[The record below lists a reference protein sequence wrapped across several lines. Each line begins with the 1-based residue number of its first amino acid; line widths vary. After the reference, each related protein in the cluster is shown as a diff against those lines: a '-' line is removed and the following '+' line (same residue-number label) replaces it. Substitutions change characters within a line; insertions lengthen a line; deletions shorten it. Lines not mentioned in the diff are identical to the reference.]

1 MKLII
6 YIRPGS
12 KPSTVTM
19 RTDIVRES
27 KDTPRISN
35 FGLEIK
41 GSIDEII
48 RGCEEAGK
56 VHV

>member
-1 MKLII
+1 MKLTI

-19 RTDIVRES
+19 RTDIQRES

>member
-6 YIRPGS
+6 YIRPGN
-12 KPSTVTM
+12 KPATITM